1 MGEGAGGSELMHRCM
16 QLVGYAWT
24 KRGPMTKLAEAL
36 AAHAGAKDLEDLI
49 HGYTTGVFPIGAD
62 AAPIVFRVADQGDD
76 VARDLIRWAGCE
88 LGEMVNAVIRQLEFE
103 NLYFDVVMTGS
114 MFEGGE
120 MLINP
125 MRETIQKLAPK
136 ARLVRLN
143 APPVLG
149 AVMLGMEAGGHTVNT
164 SIRKTLMDT
173 ISLFRNIPVRQA

>member
-1 MGEGAGGSELMHRCM
+1 
-16 QLVGYAWT
+16 
-24 KRGPMTKLAEAL
+24 
-36 AAHAGAKDLEDLI
+36 
-49 HGYTTGVFPIGAD
+49 
-62 AAPIVFRVADQGDD
+62 
-76 VARDLIRWAGCE
+76 
-88 LGEMVNAVIRQLEFE
+88 MVNAVIRQLEFE

-120 MLINP
+120 MLISP
-125 MRETIQKLAPK
+125 MRETIQKLAPN

-149 AVMLGMEAGGHTVNT
+149 AVMLGMESGGHAVTT